1 MKIKEKT
8 IIVIILIIQTIIFVI
23 AGINKSY
30 IHMDEAYSLGL
41 TNYNKVEIQQN
52 EDFYNTWHNKEYYE
66 DYLSVNDNEKNN
78 FLPVYENQKND
89 VHPPLYYLFL
99 RIAMQFNIGSFSKW
113 PGIILNIIIYLFITI
128 FMYLILRK
136 SFAKSENSQIKSA
149 FLALISSL
157 TLASINNAIYIRMY
171 ALSSLNIL
179 ITTYLHLKLAEK
191 KGNNYKLLVAIGISA
206 LVGSLTHY
214 YYLFY
219 LAMLFIMF
227 VIKYLK
233 EKEYKELAKYIITM
247 IIAGILS
254 LIIFPYSI
262 KHMFFGY
269 RGQGA
274 ISSLLNISEFFIK
287 ICQYILI
294 INVYA
299 FNNIL
304 FILVVFIL
312 GIIIYKKIKK
322 IKLIEKNKY
331 IKYILYPTIFY
342 FLLVAMSAPW
352 IELRYMMPICSI
364 IFILIMYLLI
374 MLLKNIVKEKTLN
387 IIVILIALLMFIMP
401 FISNQIIDIS
411 VGKKFKYEQEN
422 AYSSKQEIV
431 EKLKSE
437 SNIPINI
444 FSKFTDASIDDTLLF
459 IKNFRIEPEV
469 LYSNKH
475 KITEM
480 IEKEY
485 KNLPTLYL
493 FNSNNNRFLD
503 DILLFAKINKSY
515 IAKDIECNSQ
525 NIKQIMKDKDT
536 SHGILVF
543 INDGQEKDEK
553 IDIIKETFG
562 FEQTTYL
569 QRLNACDLYY
579 IH

>member
-1 MKIKEKT
+1 MKIKEK
-8 IIVIILIIQTIIFVI
+8 IILAIILIIQTIIFVI

-66 DYLSVNDNEKNN
+66 DYLCVNEDEKNN
-78 FLPVYENQKND
+78 FSPVYENQKND
-89 VHPPLYYLFL
+89 VHPPFYYLLL

-113 PGIILNIIIYLFITI
+113 PGIILNIIIYIFITI
-128 FMYLILRK
+128 FTYLIIRK
-136 SFAKSENSQIKSA
+136 LLPKTNQIKIA
-149 FLALISSL
+149 CFALISSL

-179 ITTYLHLKLAEK
+179 ITTYLHFKLLDK
-191 KGNNYKLLVAIGISA
+191 KGNYKLLIAIGISA

-233 EKEYKELAKYIITM
+233 EKEYKELAKYAFSI

-287 ICQYILI
+287 IFQYILI
-294 INVYA
+294 INVYD

-304 FILVVFIL
+304 FILLLFIL
-312 GIIIYKKIKK
+312 GIVIYKKVKK

-331 IKYILYPTIFY
+331 IKYILYPTSFY

-352 IELRYMMPICSI
+352 IELRYMMPICSL

-387 IIVILIALLMFIMP
+387 IIMIIITLLIFIMP
-401 FISNQIIDIS
+401 LISNQIIDFV
-411 VGKKFKYEQEN
+411 VGKRFKKEQEN
-422 AYSSKQEIV
+422 SYSSKKEIV
-431 EKLKSE
+431 EKLKEE

-444 FSKFTDASIDDTLLF
+444 FEKFTDASIDDTLLF
-459 IKNFRIEPEV
+459 IKNFKIEPEV
-469 LYSNKH
+469 LYSSKH

-480 IEKEY
+480 IEKEF
-485 KNLPTLYL
+485 NDLPTLYL

-503 DILLFAKINKSY
+503 DILLFAKINNSY

-525 NIKQIMKDKDT
+525 NIKEILEDKDK

-553 IDIIKETFG
+553 IEIIKETFN
-562 FEQTTYL
+562 FKQTTYL

-579 IH
+579 IF

>member
-136 SFAKSENSQIKSA
+136 LFAKSENSQIKSA

-179 ITTYLHLKLAEK
+179 IITYLHLKLAEK
-191 KGNNYKLLVAIGISA
+191 KGNNYKLLVSIGISA

-254 LIIFPYSI
+254 LVIFPYSI

-274 ISSLLNISEFFIK
+274 INSLLNISEFFIK

-387 IIVILIALLMFIMP
+387 IIVIVIALLMFIMP
-401 FISNQIIDIS
+401 FISNQIIDLAL
-411 VGKKFKYEQEN
+411 GKKFRYEQEN